1 MKSEEINKYKT
12 ILIIVVGML
21 VIYIITKYQWA
32 LYVGLII
39 GLVSGLSEF
48 MANKINFI
56 WLKIGI
62 ILSYIVPNIIL
73 TIIYYVFL
81 TPIALLSRIFGE
93 KNPLN
98 LKNTKDS
105 LFKVRNTR
113 FESESFENPW

>member
-39 GLVSGLSEF
+39 GLVSGFSEF

-56 WLKIGI
+56 WLKIGV

-113 FESESFENPW
+113 FESESFEYPW